1 MTTPW
6 SITAKQLADAGK
18 DNIPKELVP
27 HTNLIYSSPAT
38 LAYNS
43 PGAQGFG
50 VKRAGLAVPESVM
63 LLISPACC
71 GRNTTALG
79 REHTLA
85 DRFYYL
91 LLDDTEIITGRYLAK
106 VPEAAREI
114 VASRT
119 VPPKAIMLCATC
131 VDALLG
137 TDMARLCKL
146 CEETTGIPAAPCTM
160 YALTRE
166 GSLPP
171 MVSVRQ
177 SIYSLLRK
185 TTTTNTC
192 NLLGFF
198 TPVESE
204 LPELLRDA
212 GFDAVHEISTCAT
225 YEKFQEMAGAR
236 LNLILHPEARNAAN
250 DLAKRLGIP
259 AMELPRLYQI
269 EKIQNLYR
277 ILASTGAL
285 PLHWQEAMEEAQEA
299 LTRFQT
305 SHPHAT
311 FAVGEWLNADPFE
324 LSLALLRYG
333 FRVSEIYGTVG
344 TANFLYIK
352 KIAALSPETRIFSNL
367 SPSMLFTDT
376 PAQADITIGRD
387 AAYYSPNLPNL
398 PWTAERQPFGFRAVR
413 DLFQELSR
421 L

>member
-1 MTTPW
+1 MPQPW
-6 SITAKQLADAGK
+6 SITAKQFAEAGK
-18 DNIPKELVP
+18 DNIPKELQP
-27 HTNLIYSSPAT
+27 HANLIYSSPAT

-79 REHTLA
+79 REHALA

-91 LLDDTEIITGRYLAK
+91 LLDDTEIVTGRYLAK

-114 VASRT
+114 VASRA

-146 CEETTGIPAAPCTM
+146 CEEATGIPSAPCTM

-177 SIYSLLRK
+177 AIYSLLRK
-185 TTTTNTC
+185 TAPMNSC

-198 TPVESE
+198 SPVESE
-204 LPELLRDA
+204 LPTLLRNA
-212 GFDAVHEISTCAT
+212 GFDAVREISTCET
-225 YEKFQEMAGAR
+225 YEEFQKMAGAR
-236 LNLILHPEARNAAN
+236 WNLILHPEARNAAD

-259 AMELPRLYQI
+259 ALELPRLTQI

-277 ILASTGAL
+277 ILATTCNLELDWRS
-285 PLHWQEAMEEAQEA
+285 AMEEAQEA
-299 LTRFQT
+299 VAKFQD
-305 SHPHAT
+305 SHPHTT

-344 TANFLYIK
+344 SANFLYIRR
-352 KIAALSPETRIFSNL
+352 IAALSPDTRIFSNL
-367 SPSMLFTDT
+367 SPSMLFTAT

-387 AAYYSPNLPNL
+387 AAYYSPNLPNI
-398 PWTAERQPFGFRAVR
+398 PWASERQPFGFRAVH
-413 DLFQELSR
+413 DLFQEL
-421 L
+421 LHL